1 MKRYITCTN
10 EDGMSCKFGS
20 SFSPFLLTA
29 VDGIYKVENNITI
42 SNSNLIDGGIF
53 QGSNIT
59 SRNIVLTVRD
69 KENHKDNREFLYRL
83 FKPNSE
89 GVLRYFENDDVKR
102 INYYV
107 ESIDVTSVYSSRQ
120 ATISLMCAD
129 PFFYDNEET
138 VKYLAEWR
146 GGFEFEHQFTSSKEE
161 IGYRSLVKSLNIQNL
176 TPRDDVGLNIEITSV
191 GVAKNLKITNVEQN
205 KTISIGTDEKPFN
218 MVAGDIVNIVTE
230 KGNKNVKLTREGV
243 TIGINNYLSEDS
255 EFIQL
260 GVGNNHIGYDA
271 SEGVSNLSFKIAYTF
286 KYNGV

>member
-20 SFSPFLLTA
+20 SFSPFLLTT

-69 KENHKDNREFLYRL
+69 KDNHKDNREFLYRL

-107 ESIDVTSVYSSRQ
+107 ESIDDLIARFPKDLNIIG
-120 ATISLMCAD
+120 AEMEAFAL
-129 PFFYDNEET
+129 FYT
-138 VKYLAEWR
+138 AKYLNKKAACLLTVVDSHYKKQEI
-146 GGFEFEHQFTSSKEE
+146 SSEE
-161 IGYRSLVKSLNIQNL
+161 REKSLNDMIL
-176 TPRDDVGLNIEITSV
+176 LALESS
-191 GVAKNLKITNVEQN
+191 LKIN
-205 KTISIGTDEKPFN
+205 
-218 MVAGDIVNIVTE
+218 
-230 KGNKNVKLTREGV
+230 
-243 TIGINNYLSEDS
+243 
-255 EFIQL
+255 
-260 GVGNNHIGYDA
+260 
-271 SEGVSNLSFKIAYTF
+271 
-286 KYNGV
+286 